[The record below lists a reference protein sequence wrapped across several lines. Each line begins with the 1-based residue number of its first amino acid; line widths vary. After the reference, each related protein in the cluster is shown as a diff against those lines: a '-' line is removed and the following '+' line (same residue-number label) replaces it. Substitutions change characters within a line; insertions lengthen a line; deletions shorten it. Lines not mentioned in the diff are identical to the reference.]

1 MTLGVVDELSVA
13 DIEGVDESVNVL
25 DGVSAALSDGLRDVD
40 AERVELAGGV
50 RLDVVVDEMESEVVD
65 DRV

>member
-1 MTLGVVDELSVA
+1 VTLGVVDELSVA

-25 DGVSAALSDGLRDVD
+25 DGVSATLSDGLRDVD
-40 AERVELAGGV
+40 AERVELAEGV